1 MPRTHVAASFLPSS
15 FPFPFLSSFS
25 HPPLHPLWTTS
36 QSPNAALAARVVPLL
51 LPLFFFYIF
60 AFLVVASAPAR
71 QRATRAN
78 APQRHGST
86 YALHLIDAF
95 IVRTAVGLFALTK
108 DRLVGGASR
117 WKLRPFGISRLRH
130 ARKESNGNWNFF
142 IREREREILGTSML
156 VRMRDRRR
164 KGLWWKLCLFG
175 IPSLRHRGRGCREK
189 AIERSLNAECNKYR
203 WSFLF
208 FFFFERREK
217 FSNRYLFHYVSSIE
231 RRSVENG
238 RLIEGR
244 VVRDLCFL
252 GIHCVCDTR
261 GDREERI
268 SRLQSIETTYST
280 CEVFPFG
287 REKANLIFVALFIFR
302 SFIVFIVEILE
313 DL

>member
-51 LPLFFFYIF
+51 LPLFFFYIL

-142 IREREREILGTSML
+142 IREREREGDS
-156 VRMRDRRR
+156 RDEYAR
-164 KGLWWKLCLFG
+164 LD
-175 IPSLRHRGRGCREK
+175 
-189 AIERSLNAECNKYR
+189 ERSKEEGSVVEIMPVWNSEFAT
-203 WSFLF
+203 S
-208 FFFFERREK
+208 REGMSRE
-217 FSNRYLFHYVSSIE
+217 SNR
-231 RRSVENG
+231 
-238 RLIEGR
+238 
-244 VVRDLCFL
+244 
-252 GIHCVCDTR
+252 T
-261 GDREERI
+261 
-268 SRLQSIETTYST
+268 
-280 CEVFPFG
+280 
-287 REKANLIFVALFIFR
+287 K
-302 SFIVFIVEILE
+302 LE
-313 DL
+313 CRM

>member
-117 WKLRPFGISRLRH
+117 WKLRPFGILRH
-130 ARKESNGNWNFF
+130 ARKESNGN
-142 IREREREILGTSML
+142 
-156 VRMRDRRR
+156 
-164 KGLWWKLCLFG
+164 
-175 IPSLRHRGRGCREK
+175 
-189 AIERSLNAECNKYR
+189 
-203 WSFLF
+203 
-208 FFFFERREK
+208 
-217 FSNRYLFHYVSSIE
+217 
-231 RRSVENG
+231 
-238 RLIEGR
+238 
-244 VVRDLCFL
+244 
-252 GIHCVCDTR
+252 
-261 GDREERI
+261 
-268 SRLQSIETTYST
+268 
-280 CEVFPFG
+280 
-287 REKANLIFVALFIFR
+287 
-302 SFIVFIVEILE
+302 
-313 DL
+313 

>member
-1 MPRTHVAASFLPSS
+1 MRLKAHMQQNAFAYGWLTYARIKRRIIRELCPVRTSLLLSSLPSFL
-15 FPFPFLSSFS
+15 FLSFLLSLILLS
-25 HPPLHPLWTTS
+25 TLCGLPLK
-36 QSPNAALAARVVPLL
+36 ARTRPLL
-51 LPLFFFYIF
+51 HASSLYSSPLPLFFFYIF

-156 VRMRDRRR
+156 VWMRDRRR

-175 IPSLRHRGRGCREK
+175 IPSLRHRGGGGCREK

-208 FFFFERREK
+208 FFFSKGEK
-217 FSNRYLFHYVSSIE
+217 NSLIVICSIM
-231 RRSVENG
+231 
-238 RLIEGR
+238 
-244 VVRDLCFL
+244 
-252 GIHCVCDTR
+252 
-261 GDREERI
+261 
-268 SRLQSIETTYST
+268 
-280 CEVFPFG
+280 
-287 REKANLIFVALFIFR
+287 
-302 SFIVFIVEILE
+302 
-313 DL
+313 

>member
-108 DRLVGGASR
+108 DRLVGGTSR

-142 IREREREILGTSML
+142 IRERE
-156 VRMRDRRR
+156 
-164 KGLWWKLCLFG
+164 
-175 IPSLRHRGRGCREK
+175 
-189 AIERSLNAECNKYR
+189 
-203 WSFLF
+203 
-208 FFFFERREK
+208 K
-217 FSNRYLFHYVSSIE
+217 FS
-231 RRSVENG
+231 G
-238 RLIEGR
+238 RVCSFGWEIEGGR
-244 VVRDLCFL
+244 VCGGNYACLEFR
-252 GIHCVCDTR
+252 VCDIAG
-261 GDREERI
+261 GDVARK
-268 SRLQSIETTYST
+268 QSNEAWMPNVINID
-280 CEVFPFG
+280 EVSFFSFFSKG
-287 REKANLIFVALFIFR
+287 EKNSLIVIC
-302 SFIVFIVEILE
+302 SIM
-313 DL
+313 

>member
-60 AFLVVASAPAR
+60 TFLVVASAPAR

-142 IREREREILGTSML
+142 IREREREGDS
-156 VRMRDRRR
+156 RDEYAR
-164 KGLWWKLCLFG
+164 LD
-175 IPSLRHRGRGCREK
+175 
-189 AIERSLNAECNKYR
+189 ERSKEEGSVEIMPVWNSEFAT
-203 WSFLF
+203 S
-208 FFFFERREK
+208 REGMSRE
-217 FSNRYLFHYVSSIE
+217 SNR
-231 RRSVENG
+231 
-238 RLIEGR
+238 
-244 VVRDLCFL
+244 
-252 GIHCVCDTR
+252 T
-261 GDREERI
+261 
-268 SRLQSIETTYST
+268 
-280 CEVFPFG
+280 
-287 REKANLIFVALFIFR
+287 K
-302 SFIVFIVEILE
+302 LE
-313 DL
+313 CRM